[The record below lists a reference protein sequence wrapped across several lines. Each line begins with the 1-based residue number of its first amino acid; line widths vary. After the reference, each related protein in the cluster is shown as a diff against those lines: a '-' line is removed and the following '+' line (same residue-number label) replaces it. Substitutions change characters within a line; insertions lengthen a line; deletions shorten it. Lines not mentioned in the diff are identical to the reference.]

1 MYFLSRPDVFPY
13 KVERP
18 KSLNIPKSLLEFS
31 FLLSHQEK
39 SNKKPVSCA
48 MHNKLIRIFHSHE
61 IKAIPSFET

>member
-39 SNKKPVSCA
+39 SNKKPVSGLCHA
-48 MHNKLIRIFHSHE
+48 QQIN
-61 IKAIPSFET
+61 